1 MKNHKA
7 CGLLVALIGLILINS
22 SLSAQEVI
30 FQSNFTD
37 LKENW
42 EVVDDPEASG
52 SPGKWR
58 FGLADFSGIHNKN
71 YTMATALLAGEK
83 DWKNYTVETSLTTMT
98 NQGYLVGIICG
109 YQDSE
114 NFYLVGYNF
123 YERRFELVMR
133 TPEGF
138 ELMAFFKVDLVP
150 GDEVSLRLD
159 YAGDRLRFSA
169 DELVVFDLS
178 HSRYPSGQCGLGAS
192 GLQGSKVVFGPVT
205 VKSLDP
211 SALPP
216 REYLDLLSFRRGAEV
231 VSEVEEGPVKCLIDH
246 AYRMDKAEFVPGS
259 YMSLNIKRLSL
270 PFEAVYSFPQDK
282 AVEIHSIG
290 FQLANGYFPGE
301 VEFLVS
307 EENQEGPFQSAGKV
321 QVKPENNS
329 HQEFPFDGV
338 KAKYLK
344 VRFLTADQENY
355 IQLYEM
361 FVKGYRV
368 GSGPIAGL
376 SGEGL
381 SGAQGEILFE
391 DDFSSGNIDKWQVWD
406 DPDSFEKKS
415 QWQIALSEYSNIYNY
430 LNHPATFLLTG
441 DLDWTDYSVKIHMF
455 AVQSDGNLTGLVFG
469 FRDTDNYY
477 IAGYNFSSGQF
488 ELGMHTPLGFE
499 ILARARI
506 DYPRTEWLPLIVDVH
521 GSRIR
526 FRFDDK
532 VIFDLD
538 DGKPISGRVGIGS
551 SALDFGAVNLKD
563 FEVTSTAETGLPERD
578 LQDLLAY
585 KRGGAVIYM
594 EIPPRGE
601 NFVDMLDHT
610 LLDHESTGNTYA
622 PDLAQ
627 DKLPQEAVFC
637 FPQGRFVEIHRIG
650 FRFGGQ
656 NEPKEMKFWV
666 SNQTPK
672 TGFSELTTITIQPE
686 SDRKQEFP
694 VPPTRAKYLKMQIT
708 QSTGTKRLEISEM
721 FVKGFFLERAD
732 RKPGEESLG
741 EVQIREKEPNDTPG
755 QAQALPLSTYLGGNV
770 THGDVDYYKLALK
783 DTPGNT
789 LTLYI
794 NNLGVLRPGYALST
808 MEGTKIDPVKD
819 KAVGNIIEVTYQLMP
834 DDYLLKIDR
843 PDSYLTIVF
852 DDSGSMGPSVDIVKK
867 ILGGYLDNLGEG
879 LNLQL
884 MKYEDEPTTLSDF
897 THNAAMLKQAM
908 EKEVRGGGGTDT
920 FKGLK
925 AAVDSVGRQKGN
937 RAVLA
942 IFDVIDCG
950 GSKCMDYYTDLWD
963 SILGSGISFSTI
975 AVQRGWEAE
984 TSYYTNSRQRI
995 FKEIAYSSQ
1004 GQYYY
1009 SPSPDK
1015 VEESA
1020 DQIFNQLTSPV
1031 EYRLKAEWI
1040 QTERKPGFIEVR
1052 FEEGAEKKAANNVE
1066 LILDASNSMWGQIQ
1080 GKAKITIAKEVL
1092 EQIISGLP
1100 DEMNVGLRL
1109 YGHRYGL
1116 NDSKACQDTELV
1128 TPIGLIAKQQLTDA
1142 VNAIS
1147 PKGKTPL
1154 VYSVLEGIKDFKD
1167 LKGGTIVLIS
1177 DGVESCDGDIT
1188 SIAPALKEAG
1198 LDLQVN
1204 IVGFDI
1210 KEIEARKQ
1218 LEAIATSTGGIY
1230 LDAKDSEQLLDSL
1243 EQTLRIEFIVL
1254 DDQGV
1259 VKARG
1264 LVGGEPVQALEGEYT
1279 LKLLLQPEQLEIR
1292 ISVKA
1297 EAIARLIVQK
1307 EAEKWRV
1314 IK

>member
-1 MKNHKA
+1 MENHKTVGVLFA
-7 CGLLVALIGLILINS
+7 LVGLLLINS
-22 SLSAQEVI
+22 SLSAQKVL
-30 FQSNFTD
+30 FKSNFTD
-37 LKENW
+37 LRENW
-42 EVVDDPEASG
+42 EVVDDPEAKR

-58 FGLADFSGIHNKN
+58 FGLGEFSGIHNQN

-83 DWKNYTVETSLTTMT
+83 DWQNYTVETSLTSVA

-109 YQDSE
+109 YRDAE

-123 YERRFELVMR
+123 YERRFELVAR

-138 ELMAFFKVDLVP
+138 ELLAFFKVGLIP

-169 DELVVFDLS
+169 NEHVVFDMNDG
-178 HSRYPSGQCGLGAS
+178 RYPSGQCGLGAS
-192 GLQGSKVVFGPVT
+192 SLQGSKVMFGPVS
-205 VKSLDP
+205 VRSLDP

-231 VSEVEEGPVKCLIDH
+231 VSEAEKGSVKCLIDH
-246 AYRMDKAEFVPGS
+246 NYRMDKAEFVQGS
-259 YMSLNIKRLSL
+259 YMSLNIKRLQL
-270 PFEAVYSFPQDK
+270 PFEAVYSFPQGK

-290 FQLANGYFPGE
+290 FQLVNGNFPGE

-321 QVKPENNS
+321 QVKPEKKS
-329 HQEFPFDGV
+329 YQEFPLDGI

-344 VRFLTADQENY
+344 VRFLTADQEDY
-355 IQLYEM
+355 IQMDEM
-361 FVKGYRV
+361 LVKGYRV

-376 SGEGL
+376 SGEGS
-381 SGAQGEILFE
+381 SGARGEILFE
-391 DDFSSGNIDKWQVWD
+391 DDFSSGEIDKWQVWD

-415 QWQIALSEYSNIYNY
+415 QWQIVLSEYSNIYNY

-441 DLDWTDYSVKIHMF
+441 DQDWTDYSIKTHLF

-469 FRDTDNYY
+469 FRDTDDYY
-477 IAGYNFSSGQF
+477 IVGYNFTSSRF
-488 ELGMHTPLGFE
+488 ELGMRTPLGFE

-506 DYPRTEWLPLIVDVH
+506 DYPRKEWLPLVVDVR
-521 GSRIR
+521 GSRMR
-526 FRFDDK
+526 FCFDDK

-563 FEVTSTAETGLPERD
+563 FEVTSMAGVVLTER
-578 LQDLLAY
+578 LEQDLLAY
-585 KRGGAVIYM
+585 RRGGAVIYR
-594 EIPPRGE
+594 EIPPKGE
-601 NFVDMLDHT
+601 RFVDVLDHA
-610 LLDHESTGNTYA
+610 LLKHESIANTYV
-622 PDLAQ
+622 PDLTQ
-627 DKLPQEAVFC
+627 NRLPQEVVFC

-650 FRFGGQ
+650 FKFGSRNQ
-656 NEPKEMKFWV
+656 PKEMKFWV
-666 SNQTPK
+666 SDQTPK
-672 TGFSELTTITIQPE
+672 TGFSPLTTITIQPGDGD
-686 SDRKQEFP
+686 SPEFE

-708 QSTGTKRLEISEM
+708 QSTGIKQVEIREM
-721 FVKGFFLERAD
+721 FVKGYFLERAD

-741 EVQIREKEPNDTPG
+741 EVKIREKEPNDTPG
-755 QAQALPLSTYLGGNV
+755 QAQGLPLSTYLGGNV
-770 THGDVDYYKLALK
+770 TSEDVDYYKLALK

-794 NNLGVLRPGYALST
+794 NNLGVLRPGYMLST
-808 MEGTKIDPVKD
+808 LEGTKIDPARE
-819 KAVGNIIEVTYQLMP
+819 KAVGNIIEVTYQLIP

-843 PDSYLTIVF
+843 PESYLTIVF

-884 MKYEDEPTTLSDF
+884 MKYEDEPTILSDF
-897 THNAAMLKQAM
+897 TNDAAMLKQAM
-908 EKEVRGGGGTDT
+908 EKEVRGGGGTNT

-925 AAVDSVGRQKGN
+925 AAVNSVGAQKGN

-942 IFDVIDCG
+942 IFDVLDCG
-950 GSKCMDYYTDLWD
+950 SRDCMQDYTDLWD
-963 SILGSGISFSTI
+963 SILGSSISFSTI

-984 TSYYTNSRQRI
+984 SSYYTNSRQRI

-1009 SPSPDK
+1009 SPSPNK

-1020 DQIFNQLTSPV
+1020 DQIFKQLTSPV

-1040 QTERKPGFIEVR
+1040 QTEQFPGFVEVR
-1052 FEEGAEKKAANNVE
+1052 FEEGAEKKAAKNVE

-1092 EQIISGLP
+1092 NQIINSLP

-1128 TPIGLIAKQQLTDA
+1128 TPIGLIDKKQLTDA
-1142 VNAIS
+1142 VDAIT
-1147 PKGKTPL
+1147 PRGKTPL

-1177 DGVESCDGDIT
+1177 DGAESCDGDIN
-1188 SIAPALKEAG
+1188 SIAPAVKEAG

-1218 LEAIATSTGGIY
+1218 LEAIAASTGGIY
-1230 LDAKDSEQLLDSL
+1230 LDAKDSKQLLDSL
-1243 EQTLRIEFIVL
+1243 EQTLRVEFVVL
-1254 DDQGV
+1254 DDQGD

-1264 LVGGEPVQALEGEYT
+1264 VVGGEPVQVLEGEYN
-1279 LKLLLQPEQLEIR
+1279 LKLLLQPEPLKIR
-1292 ISVKA
+1292 ITVKA
-1297 EAIARLIVQK
+1297 DATARLILRK
-1307 EAEKWRV
+1307 EAEKWRL

>member
-1 MKNHKA
+1 MKISKA
-7 CGLLVALIGLILINS
+7 VYVLVIFAGLLLIAGTLE
-22 SLSAQEVI
+22 AQKVL
-30 FQSNFTD
+30 FKSNFTD
-37 LKENW
+37 LNEKW
-42 EVVDDPEASG
+42 EVVDDPEAEG
-52 SPGKWR
+52 APGKWR
-58 FGLADFSGIHNKN
+58 VGLGEFSGIHNRN

-83 DWKNYTVETSLTTMT
+83 DWQNYTVETSLTSMT
-98 NQGYLVGIICG
+98 PQGYLVGIICG
-109 YQDSE
+109 YQDAE
-114 NFYLVGYNF
+114 NFYLAGYNF
-123 YERRFELVMR
+123 NERRFELVVR

-138 ELMAFFKVDLVP
+138 ELMAYFKVDLIP

-159 YAGDRLRFSA
+159 YTGDRLRFSA

-178 HSRYPSGQCGLGAS
+178 HGRYPKGQCGLGAS
-192 GLQGSKVVFGPVT
+192 SLQGSKVVFGPVT
-205 VKSLDP
+205 VRSLDA

-216 REYLDLLSFRRGAEV
+216 RESLDLLSFRRGAEV
-231 VSEVEEGPVKCLIDH
+231 VSEAEKGPVKCLIDH
-246 AYRMDKAEFVPGS
+246 NYRMEKKEFDRGS
-259 YMSLNIKRLSL
+259 YMSLNIKRLPL
-270 PFEAVYSFPQDK
+270 PFEAVYSFPQGK
-282 AVEIHSIG
+282 AVEIHNIG

-321 QVKPENNS
+321 QIKPENNS
-329 HQEFPFDGV
+329 YQEFPLDGV

-376 SGEGL
+376 SGEG
-381 SGAQGEILFE
+381 SSRAQGEILFE
-391 DDFSSGNIDKWQVWD
+391 DDFSSGAIDKWEVWD
-406 DPDSFEKKS
+406 DPDSYEKES
-415 QWQIALSEYSNIYNY
+415 QWQIVLSEYSNIYNY
-430 LNHPATFLLTG
+430 LNHPATFLVTG
-441 DLDWTDYSVKIHMF
+441 DQDWTDYSIKTNLF

-469 FRDTDNYY
+469 FRGTDDYY
-477 IAGYNFSSGQF
+477 IAGYNFRSSQF
-488 ELGMHTPLGFE
+488 ELGIRTPLGFE
-499 ILARARI
+499 VLARARI

-538 DGKPISGRVGIGS
+538 DGKPIAGRVGIGS

-585 KRGGAVIYM
+585 RRGGAVIYM
-594 EIPPRGE
+594 DVPPKSER
-601 NFVDMLDHT
+601 FVDMLDHR
-610 LLDHESTGNTYA
+610 LLDHDSYGNTYA

-650 FRFGGQ
+650 FLFGSRNQ
-656 NEPKEMKFWV
+656 PKEMKFWV
-666 SNQTPK
+666 SDQTPK
-672 TGFSELTTITIQPE
+672 TGFSPLTTITPKPE
-686 SDRKQEFP
+686 AGNSQEFD

-708 QSTGTKRLEISEM
+708 QSTDTKRLDISEM
-721 FVKGFFLERAD
+721 FVKGYFLERAD

-741 EVQIREKEPNDTPG
+741 EIQIREKEPNDTPG

-770 THGDVDYYKLALK
+770 TREDVDYYKLSLK

-789 LTLYI
+789 LTLHI
-794 NNLGVLRPGYALST
+794 NNLGILRPGYVLST
-808 MEGTKIDPVKD
+808 MEGTKIDPINE
-819 KAVGNIIEVTYQLMP
+819 KAVGNIIEVTYQLSP
-834 DDYLLKIDR
+834 NDYFLKIDR

-897 THNAAMLKQAM
+897 THDAGMLKQAM

-925 AAVDSVGRQKGN
+925 AAIDSVGRQKGN

-942 IFDVIDCG
+942 IFDVVDCG
-950 GSKCMDYYTDLWD
+950 GSKCMQYYTEMWD

-975 AVQRGWEAE
+975 AVQRGWESE

-1020 DQIFNQLTSPV
+1020 DQIFKQLTSPV

-1040 QTERKPGFIEVR
+1040 QTERMPGFVEIQ
-1052 FEEGAEKKAANNVE
+1052 FEKGAEKKASQNVE

-1092 EQIISGLP
+1092 DQIINGLP
-1100 DEMNVGLRL
+1100 GEMNVGLRL

-1116 NDSKACQDTELV
+1116 NDSRACQDTELV
-1128 TPIGLIAKQQLTDA
+1128 TPINLIDKQQLTDA

-1177 DGVESCDGDIT
+1177 DGVESCDGDINA
-1188 SIAPALKEAG
+1188 IAPALKEAG

-1218 LEAIATSTGGIY
+1218 LEAIAKSTGGVY
-1230 LDAKDSEQLLDSL
+1230 LDAKDSQELLSSL
-1243 EQTLRIEFIVL
+1243 EQTLKVEFVL
-1254 DDQGV
+1254 LDEGGEI
-1259 VKARG
+1259 KARG
-1264 LVGGEPVQALEGEYT
+1264 IVGGEPVQVLEGSYT
-1279 LKLLLQPEQLEIR
+1279 LRLLLQPEPLEIAVGVR
-1292 ISVKA
+1292 PD
-1297 EAIARLIVQK
+1297 ETLRLTLKK
-1307 EAEKWRV
+1307 EAEKWV
-1314 IK
+1314 LQK